1 MIIHSRLCDGESY
14 IDLCGFRPSVLN
26 FKATASFWLFFI
38 PNGASPSCYPPQYS
52 YGDLA
57 RPGEWYGPGLCHQWE
72 EQCTGHPLGHLPPP
86 FMHIHHI
93 FTTNILLSS
102 YSSISSVMCPA
113 QTRFQCVFSGIVE
126 GAFLVHGG
134 LPWLHQWAAHA
145 HGICGASYYS
155 WSLKMAKIFSPSF
168 LLVLHLSYFLGIFG
182 IFHPKWLKYYKDTF
196 IPLHM

>member
-26 FKATASFWLFFI
+26 FKAMASFWLFFI

-57 RPGEWYGPGLCHQWE
+57 RPGKWYGPGLCHQWE

-126 GAFLVHGG
+126 GAFLVHSG
-134 LPWLHQWAAHA
+134 LPWPPV
-145 HGICGASYYS
+145 S
-155 WSLKMAKIFSPSF
+155 SPYTWNLWGF
-168 LLVLHLSYFLGIFG
+168 LFTAGLWRWQKYFLPVFFLFSTCLIFWE
-182 IFHPKWLKYYKDTF
+182 FLEYF
-196 IPLHM
+196 ILNG

>member
-1 MIIHSRLCDGESY
+1 MFTHSRLCDGESY

-57 RPGEWYGPGLCHQWE
+57 RPGKWYGPGLCHQWE

-126 GAFLVHGG
+126 GAFLVHSG
-134 LPWLHQWAAHA
+134 LPWLHQWAAHT
-145 HGICGASYYS
+145 HGICGASYLQLVS
-155 WSLKMAKIFSPSF
+155 EDGKNIFSQFSSCSPP
-168 LLVLHLSYFLGIFG
+168 VLFSGNFWNISS
-182 IFHPKWLKYYKDTF
+182 
-196 IPLHM
+196 